1 MKTPLTNLTRNKGNK
16 KKNVKENNKKYQT
29 KLSLYKGSLPKTYQ
43 HCSLNKYKH
52 YTQANYVLAFYKATY
67 IIPYQQRYINPNTPS
82 PIKIYMLNYPSN
94 KSIYLALQTWY
105 TSYTREIM
113 SSKNKRTQ
121 PQSSTTHITI
131 TKYILYNYQNKP
143 NKKQKIPSQ
152 PLNNIISK
160 TLPKNTYI
168 HCNLTPKTNRRL
180 PQNLN
185 IKTKN
190 KSAKSIHTCTNTEK
204 SNSSTPCS
212 YPHQINTT
220 IKSPERPQSTCPGQ
234 KTHIITPPHE
244 NNKIT
249 QKKTTTHKNIQEING
264 FTNNTHTYNINTS
277 YGTQHH
283 TSKTHINNTI
293 QNNPQHK
300 VANTTITPNGPRPTG
315 LGQKIGN
322 IIQVGNIT
330 HTLQYITHPN
340 YKISQPHPQ
349 YKPHSKHRPHTTKKP
364 HLKYIIHPTHRL
376 NQQNKVHP
384 KHKNH
389 PK

>member
-52 YTQANYVLAFYKATY
+52 NTQANYVLTFYKATY

-113 SSKNKRTQ
+113 SSKNKKTQ

-220 IKSPERPQSTCPGQ
+220 IKSPERPRSTGPGQ

-249 QKKTTTHKNIQEING
+249 QKD
-264 FTNNTHTYNINTS
+264 NNTQKHTRN
-277 YGTQHH
+277 
-283 TSKTHINNTI
+283 KW
-293 QNNPQHK
+293 
-300 VANTTITPNGPRPTG
+300 
-315 LGQKIGN
+315 
-322 IIQVGNIT
+322 
-330 HTLQYITHPN
+330 
-340 YKISQPHPQ
+340 
-349 YKPHSKHRPHTTKKP
+349 
-364 HLKYIIHPTHRL
+364 IH
-376 NQQNKVHP
+376 
-384 KHKNH
+384 
-389 PK
+389 